1 MIKLSCSE
9 ISGSND
15 FAALHKMWENTGF
28 HWPVFSR
35 IRENTGHWKTRI
47 LAHFMLFK
55 EKTIFLES
63 EKSFLKV
70 DIAIQQKVIDG
81 IFEYNSNL
89 LNNECCRLSQNTN
102 IRIIK
107 RVTKTKNWN

>member
-1 MIKLSCSE
+1 
-9 ISGSND
+9 
-15 FAALHKMWENTGF
+15 
-28 HWPVFSR
+28 
-35 IRENTGHWKTRI
+35 
-47 LAHFMLFK
+47 MLFN

-89 LNNECCRLSQNTN
+89 LIMNVVEYRKILTIESS
-102 IRIIK
+102 K
-107 RVTKTKNWN
+107 E